1 MKGVT
6 TFSVKISMTFTIAV
20 AAVYFFFSESLIRLF
35 MNNESI
41 VAYGSSFLHGF
52 CLGIPFLCLDF
63 LAVGIFQATGMGK
76 HAFIFAILRKV
87 VLEIPALCLL
97 NLLFP
102 LYGLAYAQFVAEV
115 ILAIA
120 AVVVLTRLFRR
131 LQKKQEN
138 TGSATQTQA

>member
-1 MKGVT
+1 M
-6 TFSVKISMTFTIAV
+6 
-20 AAVYFFFSESLIRLF
+20 
-35 MNNESI
+35 
-41 VAYGSSFLHGF
+41 
-52 CLGIPFLCLDF
+52 
-63 LAVGIFQATGMGK
+63 
-76 HAFIFAILRKV
+76 
-87 VLEIPALCLL
+87 